1 MNVQIVGAGSWGL
14 ALARLAAN
22 NGHRVRLWCRDED
35 GPDLLRDERR
45 SPHYLPDLRLPE
57 SVDVAQDVDPD
68 ADLAILA
75 VPSHAM
81 RPVARSM
88 AFSPTTV
95 RVSVAKG
102 IENESLARMS
112 EVIHQECGEVFVVAL
127 SGPTH
132 AEEVAHDQ
140 PASIVA
146 ASPDPHARD
155 LVQQAL
161 MCASLRVYTSPDIA
175 GVELGGS
182 LKNVIAIAAGCCEGL
197 GLGSNANAA
206 LVTRGLAEMVR
217 LGREL
222 GADPLTFAGLSGM
235 GDLIVTCLCSHS
247 RNRRLGERLA
257 AGEKLDDIVSGS
269 KMVAEG
275 VRTARSA
282 RALAGKHGVDMPI
295 TEQVYRILFEDLPP
309 AEAVDTLMRRDPK
322 PEKA

>member
-1 MNVQIVGAGSWGL
+1 MNIQIVGAGSWGL

-35 GPDLLRDERR
+35 GPDLLREERR

-57 SVDVAQDVDPD
+57 SVEVARDIDPR
-68 ADLAILA
+68 ADIAVLA

-81 RPVARSM
+81 RTVAASM
-88 AFSPTTV
+88 DFSPTTI

-112 EVIHQECGEVFVVAL
+112 EVVHQECGDVFVVAL

-132 AEEVAHDQ
+132 AEEVAQDL

-161 MCASLRVYTSPDIA
+161 MCPSFRVYTSPDIV

-197 GLGSNANAA
+197 GLGSNASAA

-235 GDLIVTCLCSHS
+235 GDLIVTCLSSHS

-257 AGEKLDDIVSGS
+257 AGEKLDDIVSGT

-275 VRTARSA
+275 VRTAKSA
-282 RALAGKHGVDMPI
+282 KALGEKLGVDMPI
-295 TEQVYRILFEDLPP
+295 AEQVYGILFDDLP
-309 AEAVDTLMRRDPK
+309 ASEAVDSLMRRDPK